1 MCGLTAKALP
11 KNMLN
16 NTNIELMKESNEKS
30 VCQPSADVQAPEL
43 LAVQAPKK
51 KVHFDGIV
59 QVILIPSIQEYR
71 DAQIFESIW
80 WVASD
85 YREFQLTMSVA
96 FKKFI
101 TTTQCPNLKEALKMF
116 ILDELAGGSEVSE
129 SGVAVSVVPV
139 VPDVGFKRAVDHIH
153 QESSALNKRARV

>member
-1 MCGLTAKALP
+1 
-11 KNMLN
+11 
-16 NTNIELMKESNEKS
+16 MKETSDK
-30 VCQPSADVQAPEL
+30 VCQPSGEVQASEL
-43 LAVQAPKK
+43 LAVQAPKR

-85 YREFQLTMSVA
+85 YREFQLTMSIA

-116 ILDELAGGSEVSE
+116 ILDELSGGSEE
-129 SGVAVSVVPV
+129 STELGAPV